1 MIWLVE
7 VIFYGFLFFKIWCYF
22 VRVVKGYEND
32 VNIGEDVRFIDKSF
46 YGVWWGNLY
55 LGSEVLLNFW

>member
-22 VRVVKGYEND
+22 LRVVEVFEND

-46 YGVWWGNLY
+46 YGV
-55 LGSEVLLNFW
+55 